1 MDKHF
6 STSEIIKAS
15 DDILNTPSKS
25 SKINNIKITKNN
37 YSSPLLLVNEISKNA
52 SPKAN
57 MSFINNLNKNNININ
72 EKIKNEIINELYNFF
87 KKKIRKN
94 TLKIIFDQQIKIK
107 KFQKKIE
114 YLNESKKIL
123 ENNNHDLQSNLNK
136 IIEDKKVLEN
146 NNHDLQS
153 NLNQIKEDKKI
164 LENNNHDLQSNLNQ
178 IIEDKK
184 ILENN
189 NHDLQSNLNQI
200 IEDKKILENNN
211 HDLQSN
217 LNQIIEDKK
226 VLENNNHDLQSSL
239 DKIIE
244 EKEMLIEKNTRAQ
257 EELSLEKS
265 NLLNNSNNEK
275 LTELNNKL
283 KFYQDENL
291 RLSRDLSNSQET
303 HHIIKKQLNDFEKQ
317 KNQISNQIQEL
328 NNSVSKSNLIT
339 PTFVNELPPEASQ
352 DLKNLNNQDMTNL
365 NETIKKIFK
374 KL

>member
-6 STSEIIKAS
+6 SISEIIKAS
-15 DDILNTPSKS
+15 DNILNTPSKS

-87 KKKIRKN
+87 KKKIKKN
-94 TLKIIFDQQIKIK
+94 TLKLILDQQIKIK
-107 KFQKKIE
+107 KFQKEIE
-114 YLNESKKIL
+114 YLNES
-123 ENNNHDLQSNLNK
+123 
-136 IIEDKKVLEN
+136 
-146 NNHDLQS
+146 
-153 NLNQIKEDKKI
+153 
-164 LENNNHDLQSNLNQ
+164 
-178 IIEDKK
+178 KK

-339 PTFVNELPPEASQ
+339 PTFINELAPEASQ

>member
-15 DDILNTPSKS
+15 DDILNTPSQS

-52 SPKAN
+52 SPKVN

-72 EKIKNEIINELYNFF
+72 EQIKNEIINELYYFF
-87 KKKIRKN
+87 KIKIRKN
-94 TLKIIFDQQIKIK
+94 TLKIIFDQQIEIK

-114 YLNESKKIL
+114 YLNES
-123 ENNNHDLQSNLNK
+123 
-136 IIEDKKVLEN
+136 
-146 NNHDLQS
+146 
-153 NLNQIKEDKKI
+153 
-164 LENNNHDLQSNLNQ
+164 
-178 IIEDKK
+178 KK

-244 EKEMLIEKNTRAQ
+244 EKEMLIEKNTREQ

-365 NETIKKIFK
+365 NEKIKKIFR

>member
-6 STSEIIKAS
+6 SISEIIKAS

-87 KKKIRKN
+87 KKKIKKN
-94 TLKIIFDQQIKIK
+94 TLKIIFDQQIEIK

-114 YLNESKKIL
+114 YLNES
-123 ENNNHDLQSNLNK
+123 
-136 IIEDKKVLEN
+136 
-146 NNHDLQS
+146 
-153 NLNQIKEDKKI
+153 KKI

-200 IEDKKILENNN
+200 V
-211 HDLQSN
+211 
-217 LNQIIEDKK
+217 EDKK

-328 NNSVSKSNLIT
+328 NNSVSKSNLIEH
-339 PTFVNELPPEASQ
+339 TFVNELPPEASQ

>member
-37 YSSPLLLVNEISKNA
+37 YSSPLLLVNEISKNV

-87 KKKIRKN
+87 KKKIKKN
-94 TLKIIFDQQIKIK
+94 TLKLIFDQQIKIK
-107 KFQKKIE
+107 KFQKEIE
-114 YLNESKKIL
+114 YLNES
-123 ENNNHDLQSNLNK
+123 
-136 IIEDKKVLEN
+136 
-146 NNHDLQS
+146 
-153 NLNQIKEDKKI
+153 
-164 LENNNHDLQSNLNQ
+164 
-178 IIEDKK
+178 KK

-328 NNSVSKSNLIT
+328 NNSVSKSNLIEH
-339 PTFVNELPPEASQ
+339 TFVNELPPEASQ

>member
-6 STSEIIKAS
+6 SISEIIKAS
-15 DDILNTPSKS
+15 DNILNTPSKS

-72 EKIKNEIINELYNFF
+72 EKIKNEIINELYNLF
-87 KKKIRKN
+87 KKKIKKN
-94 TLKIIFDQQIKIK
+94 TLKIIFDQQIEIK

-114 YLNESKKIL
+114 YLNES
-123 ENNNHDLQSNLNK
+123 
-136 IIEDKKVLEN
+136 
-146 NNHDLQS
+146 
-153 NLNQIKEDKKI
+153 
-164 LENNNHDLQSNLNQ
+164 
-178 IIEDKK
+178 KK

-328 NNSVSKSNLIT
+328 NNSVSKSNLLT
-339 PTFVNELPPEASQ
+339 PTFVNELAPEASQ

>member
-94 TLKIIFDQQIKIK
+94 TLKIIFDHQIKIK

-114 YLNESKKIL
+114 YLNES
-123 ENNNHDLQSNLNK
+123 
-136 IIEDKKVLEN
+136 
-146 NNHDLQS
+146 
-153 NLNQIKEDKKI
+153 KKI

-328 NNSVSKSNLIT
+328 NNSVNKSNLIT

>member
-37 YSSPLLLVNEISKNA
+37 YSSPLLLVNEISKNV

-87 KKKIRKN
+87 KKKIKKN
-94 TLKIIFDQQIKIK
+94 TLKLIFDQQIKIK
-107 KFQKKIE
+107 KFQKEIE
-114 YLNESKKIL
+114 YLNES
-123 ENNNHDLQSNLNK
+123 
-136 IIEDKKVLEN
+136 
-146 NNHDLQS
+146 
-153 NLNQIKEDKKI
+153 
-164 LENNNHDLQSNLNQ
+164 
-178 IIEDKK
+178 KK

-328 NNSVSKSNLIT
+328 NNSVSKSNLIEH
-339 PTFVNELPPEASQ
+339 TFVNELPPEASQ

-365 NETIKKIFK
+365 NEKIKKIFK

>member
-6 STSEIIKAS
+6 SISEIIKAS
-15 DDILNTPSKS
+15 DNILNTPSKS

-87 KKKIRKN
+87 KKKIKKN
-94 TLKIIFDQQIKIK
+94 TLKIIFDQQIEIK

-114 YLNESKKIL
+114 YLNES
-123 ENNNHDLQSNLNK
+123 
-136 IIEDKKVLEN
+136 
-146 NNHDLQS
+146 
-153 NLNQIKEDKKI
+153 
-164 LENNNHDLQSNLNQ
+164 
-178 IIEDKK
+178 KK

-365 NETIKKIFK
+365 NEKIKKIFR

>member
-15 DDILNTPSKS
+15 DDILNTPSKI
-25 SKINNIKITKNN
+25 SKINNIKTTKNN

-72 EKIKNEIINELYNFF
+72 EKIKNEIINEIYNFL
-87 KKKIRKN
+87 KKKIKKN
-94 TLKIIFDQQIKIK
+94 TIKLIFEQQIEIK

-114 YLNESKKIL
+114 YLNES
-123 ENNNHDLQSNLNK
+123 
-136 IIEDKKVLEN
+136 
-146 NNHDLQS
+146 
-153 NLNQIKEDKKI
+153 
-164 LENNNHDLQSNLNQ
+164 
-178 IIEDKK
+178 
-184 ILENN
+184 
-189 NHDLQSNLNQI
+189 
-200 IEDKKILENNN
+200 KKILENNN

-339 PTFVNELPPEASQ
+339 PTFINELAPEASQ

-365 NETIKKIFK
+365 NEAVKKIFR

>member
-6 STSEIIKAS
+6 STSEIIGAS
-15 DDILNTPSKS
+15 DNILNTPSKS

-87 KKKIRKN
+87 KKKIKKN
-94 TLKIIFDQQIKIK
+94 TLKIIFDQQIEIK

-114 YLNESKKIL
+114 YLNES
-123 ENNNHDLQSNLNK
+123 
-136 IIEDKKVLEN
+136 
-146 NNHDLQS
+146 
-153 NLNQIKEDKKI
+153 KKI

-365 NETIKKIFK
+365 NETIKKIFG

>member
-94 TLKIIFDQQIKIK
+94 TLKIIFDQQIEIK

-114 YLNESKKIL
+114 YLNES
-123 ENNNHDLQSNLNK
+123 
-136 IIEDKKVLEN
+136 
-146 NNHDLQS
+146 
-153 NLNQIKEDKKI
+153 
-164 LENNNHDLQSNLNQ
+164 
-178 IIEDKK
+178 
-184 ILENN
+184 
-189 NHDLQSNLNQI
+189 
-200 IEDKKILENNN
+200 KKILENNN

-365 NETIKKIFK
+365 NEKIKKIFK

>member
-6 STSEIIKAS
+6 SISEIIEAS
-15 DDILNTPSKS
+15 DNILNTPSKS

-87 KKKIRKN
+87 KKKIKKN
-94 TLKIIFDQQIKIK
+94 TLKIIFDQQIEIK

-114 YLNESKKIL
+114 YLNES
-123 ENNNHDLQSNLNK
+123 
-136 IIEDKKVLEN
+136 
-146 NNHDLQS
+146 
-153 NLNQIKEDKKI
+153 
-164 LENNNHDLQSNLNQ
+164 
-178 IIEDKK
+178 KK

-339 PTFVNELPPEASQ
+339 PTFINELAPEASQ

-365 NETIKKIFK
+365 NEAVKKIFR

>member
-72 EKIKNEIINELYNFF
+72 EKIKNEIINELYNLF
-87 KKKIRKN
+87 KKKIKKN
-94 TLKIIFDQQIKIK
+94 TLKIIFDQQIEIK

-114 YLNESKKIL
+114 YLNES
-123 ENNNHDLQSNLNK
+123 
-136 IIEDKKVLEN
+136 
-146 NNHDLQS
+146 
-153 NLNQIKEDKKI
+153 
-164 LENNNHDLQSNLNQ
+164 
-178 IIEDKK
+178 
-184 ILENN
+184 
-189 NHDLQSNLNQI
+189 
-200 IEDKKILENNN
+200 KKILENNN

-328 NNSVSKSNLIT
+328 NNSVSKSNLIA
-339 PTFVNELPPEASQ
+339 PIFVNELPPEASQ

>member
-72 EKIKNEIINELYNFF
+72 EKIKNEIINELYNLF
-87 KKKIRKN
+87 KKKIKKN
-94 TLKIIFDQQIKIK
+94 TLKIIFDQQIEIK

-114 YLNESKKIL
+114 YLNES
-123 ENNNHDLQSNLNK
+123 
-136 IIEDKKVLEN
+136 
-146 NNHDLQS
+146 
-153 NLNQIKEDKKI
+153 
-164 LENNNHDLQSNLNQ
+164 
-178 IIEDKK
+178 KK

-365 NETIKKIFK
+365 NEEIKKIFR

>member
-94 TLKIIFDQQIKIK
+94 TLKIIFDHQIKIK

-114 YLNESKKIL
+114 YLNES
-123 ENNNHDLQSNLNK
+123 
-136 IIEDKKVLEN
+136 
-146 NNHDLQS
+146 
-153 NLNQIKEDKKI
+153 KKI

-365 NETIKKIFK
+365 NDTIKKIFT

>member
-37 YSSPLLLVNEISKNA
+37 YSSPLLLVNEISENA

-87 KKKIRKN
+87 KKKIKKN
-94 TLKIIFDQQIKIK
+94 TLKIIIDHQIEIK

-114 YLNESKKIL
+114 YLNES
-123 ENNNHDLQSNLNK
+123 
-136 IIEDKKVLEN
+136 
-146 NNHDLQS
+146 
-153 NLNQIKEDKKI
+153 
-164 LENNNHDLQSNLNQ
+164 
-178 IIEDKK
+178 KK

>member
-6 STSEIIKAS
+6 SISEIIKAS

-114 YLNESKKIL
+114 YLNES
-123 ENNNHDLQSNLNK
+123 
-136 IIEDKKVLEN
+136 
-146 NNHDLQS
+146 
-153 NLNQIKEDKKI
+153 
-164 LENNNHDLQSNLNQ
+164 
-178 IIEDKK
+178 KK

-339 PTFVNELPPEASQ
+339 PTFINELAPEASQ

-365 NETIKKIFK
+365 NETIKKIFR

>member
-6 STSEIIKAS
+6 SISEIIKAS

-37 YSSPLLLVNEISKNA
+37 YSSPLLLVNEISKNV

-87 KKKIRKN
+87 KKKIKKN
-94 TLKIIFDQQIKIK
+94 TLKLIFDQQIKIK
-107 KFQKKIE
+107 KFQKEIE
-114 YLNESKKIL
+114 YLNES
-123 ENNNHDLQSNLNK
+123 
-136 IIEDKKVLEN
+136 
-146 NNHDLQS
+146 
-153 NLNQIKEDKKI
+153 
-164 LENNNHDLQSNLNQ
+164 
-178 IIEDKK
+178 
-184 ILENN
+184 
-189 NHDLQSNLNQI
+189 
-200 IEDKKILENNN
+200 KKILENNN

-328 NNSVSKSNLIT
+328 NNSVSKSNLIEH
-339 PTFVNELPPEASQ
+339 TFVNELPPEASQ

>member
-15 DDILNTPSKS
+15 DDILNTSSKS

-87 KKKIRKN
+87 KKKIKKN
-94 TLKIIFDQQIKIK
+94 TLKIIFDQQIEIK

-114 YLNESKKIL
+114 YLNES
-123 ENNNHDLQSNLNK
+123 
-136 IIEDKKVLEN
+136 
-146 NNHDLQS
+146 
-153 NLNQIKEDKKI
+153 
-164 LENNNHDLQSNLNQ
+164 
-178 IIEDKK
+178 KK

>member
-6 STSEIIKAS
+6 SISEIIKAS
-15 DDILNTPSKS
+15 DNILNTPSKS

-87 KKKIRKN
+87 KKKIKKN
-94 TLKIIFDQQIKIK
+94 TLKLIFDQQIKIK
-107 KFQKKIE
+107 KFQKEIE
-114 YLNESKKIL
+114 YLNES
-123 ENNNHDLQSNLNK
+123 
-136 IIEDKKVLEN
+136 
-146 NNHDLQS
+146 
-153 NLNQIKEDKKI
+153 
-164 LENNNHDLQSNLNQ
+164 
-178 IIEDKK
+178 KK

-328 NNSVSKSNLIT
+328 NNSVSKSNLIEH
-339 PTFVNELPPEASQ
+339 TFVNELPPEASQ

>member
-94 TLKIIFDQQIKIK
+94 TLKIIFDHQIKIK

-123 ENNNHDLQSNLNK
+123 ENNNHDLQSNLNQ
-136 IIEDKKVLEN
+136 IIEDKKV
-146 NNHDLQS
+146 
-153 NLNQIKEDKKI
+153 
-164 LENNNHDLQSNLNQ
+164 
-178 IIEDKK
+178 
-184 ILENN
+184 LENN

>member
-87 KKKIRKN
+87 KKKIKKN

-114 YLNESKKIL
+114 YLNES
-123 ENNNHDLQSNLNK
+123 
-136 IIEDKKVLEN
+136 
-146 NNHDLQS
+146 
-153 NLNQIKEDKKI
+153 
-164 LENNNHDLQSNLNQ
+164 
-178 IIEDKK
+178 
-184 ILENN
+184 
-189 NHDLQSNLNQI
+189 
-200 IEDKKILENNN
+200 KKILENNN

-365 NETIKKIFK
+365 NETIKKIFR

>member
-87 KKKIRKN
+87 KKKIKKN

-114 YLNESKKIL
+114 YLNES
-123 ENNNHDLQSNLNK
+123 
-136 IIEDKKVLEN
+136 
-146 NNHDLQS
+146 
-153 NLNQIKEDKKI
+153 
-164 LENNNHDLQSNLNQ
+164 
-178 IIEDKK
+178 KK

>member
-87 KKKIRKN
+87 KKKIKKN
-94 TLKIIFDQQIKIK
+94 TLKIIFDQQIEIK

-114 YLNESKKIL
+114 YLNES
-123 ENNNHDLQSNLNK
+123 
-136 IIEDKKVLEN
+136 
-146 NNHDLQS
+146 
-153 NLNQIKEDKKI
+153 
-164 LENNNHDLQSNLNQ
+164 
-178 IIEDKK
+178 KK

-365 NETIKKIFK
+365 NETIKKIFR

>member
-87 KKKIRKN
+87 KKKIKKN
-94 TLKIIFDQQIKIK
+94 TLKIIFDHQIEIK

-123 ENNNHDLQSNLNK
+123 ENNNHDLQSNLN
-136 IIEDKKVLEN
+136 
-146 NNHDLQS
+146 
-153 NLNQIKEDKKI
+153 
-164 LENNNHDLQSNLNQ
+164 Q
-178 IIEDKK
+178 IIK
-184 ILENN
+184 
-189 NHDLQSNLNQI
+189 
-200 IEDKKILENNN
+200 
-211 HDLQSN
+211 
-217 LNQIIEDKK
+217 DKK

-244 EKEMLIEKNTRAQ
+244 EKEMLIEKNTREQ

-365 NETIKKIFK
+365 NETIKKIFS

>member
-6 STSEIIKAS
+6 SISEIIKAS

-94 TLKIIFDQQIKIK
+94 TLKIIFDQQIEIK

-114 YLNESKKIL
+114 YLNES
-123 ENNNHDLQSNLNK
+123 
-136 IIEDKKVLEN
+136 
-146 NNHDLQS
+146 
-153 NLNQIKEDKKI
+153 KKI

-189 NHDLQSNLNQI
+189 NHDLQSNLN
-200 IEDKKILENNN
+200 K
-211 HDLQSN
+211 
-217 LNQIIEDKK
+217 IIEDKK

>member
-6 STSEIIKAS
+6 SISEIIKAS

-87 KKKIRKN
+87 KKKIKKN
-94 TLKIIFDQQIKIK
+94 TLKLIIDQQIKIK
-107 KFQKKIE
+107 KFQKEIE
-114 YLNESKKIL
+114 YLNES
-123 ENNNHDLQSNLNK
+123 
-136 IIEDKKVLEN
+136 
-146 NNHDLQS
+146 
-153 NLNQIKEDKKI
+153 
-164 LENNNHDLQSNLNQ
+164 
-178 IIEDKK
+178 KK

-257 EELSLEKS
+257 EDLSLEKS

-328 NNSVSKSNLIT
+328 NNSVNKSNLIT

>member
-94 TLKIIFDQQIKIK
+94 TLKIIFDHQIKIK

-114 YLNESKKIL
+114 YLNES
-123 ENNNHDLQSNLNK
+123 
-136 IIEDKKVLEN
+136 
-146 NNHDLQS
+146 
-153 NLNQIKEDKKI
+153 
-164 LENNNHDLQSNLNQ
+164 
-178 IIEDKK
+178 KK

-328 NNSVSKSNLIT
+328 NNSVSKSNLIEH
-339 PTFVNELPPEASQ
+339 TFVNELPPEASQ

>member
-1 MDKHF
+1 MDKSF
-6 STSEIIKAS
+6 SISEIIKAS

-37 YSSPLLLVNEISKNA
+37 YSSPLLLVNEISKNV

-87 KKKIRKN
+87 KKKIKKN
-94 TLKIIFDQQIKIK
+94 TLKLIFDQQIKIK
-107 KFQKKIE
+107 KFQKEIE
-114 YLNESKKIL
+114 YLNES
-123 ENNNHDLQSNLNK
+123 
-136 IIEDKKVLEN
+136 
-146 NNHDLQS
+146 
-153 NLNQIKEDKKI
+153 KKI

-291 RLSRDLSNSQET
+291 RLSRDLSNSQER

-328 NNSVSKSNLIT
+328 NNSVSKSNLIAH
-339 PTFVNELPPEASQ
+339 TFVNELPPEASQ

>member
-72 EKIKNEIINELYNFF
+72 EKIKNEIINELYNFL
-87 KKKIRKN
+87 KKKIKKN
-94 TLKIIFDQQIKIK
+94 TLKIIFDQQIEIK

-114 YLNESKKIL
+114 YLNES
-123 ENNNHDLQSNLNK
+123 
-136 IIEDKKVLEN
+136 
-146 NNHDLQS
+146 
-153 NLNQIKEDKKI
+153 KKI

-328 NNSVSKSNLIT
+328 NNSVNKSNLIT

>member
-15 DDILNTPSKS
+15 DDILNTPSQS

-72 EKIKNEIINELYNFF
+72 EKIKNEIINELYNLF
-87 KKKIRKN
+87 KKKIKKN
-94 TLKIIFDQQIKIK
+94 TLKIIFDQQIEIK

-114 YLNESKKIL
+114 YLNES
-123 ENNNHDLQSNLNK
+123 
-136 IIEDKKVLEN
+136 
-146 NNHDLQS
+146 
-153 NLNQIKEDKKI
+153 KKI

-189 NHDLQSNLNQI
+189 NHDLQSNLN
-200 IEDKKILENNN
+200 K
-211 HDLQSN
+211 
-217 LNQIIEDKK
+217 IIEDKK

-365 NETIKKIFK
+365 NETIKEIFR

>member
-15 DDILNTPSKS
+15 DNILNTPSKS

-94 TLKIIFDQQIKIK
+94 TLKIIFDQQIEIK

-114 YLNESKKIL
+114 YLNES
-123 ENNNHDLQSNLNK
+123 
-136 IIEDKKVLEN
+136 
-146 NNHDLQS
+146 
-153 NLNQIKEDKKI
+153 
-164 LENNNHDLQSNLNQ
+164 
-178 IIEDKK
+178 
-184 ILENN
+184 
-189 NHDLQSNLNQI
+189 
-200 IEDKKILENNN
+200 KKILENNN

-257 EELSLEKS
+257 EKLSLEKS

-339 PTFVNELPPEASQ
+339 PTFINELAPEASQ

-365 NETIKKIFK
+365 NEEIKKIFR

>member
-1 MDKHF
+1 MDKQF
-6 STSEIIKAS
+6 SISEIIKAS

-37 YSSPLLLVNEISKNA
+37 YSSPLLLVNEISKNV

-87 KKKIRKN
+87 KKKIKKN
-94 TLKIIFDQQIKIK
+94 TLKLIFDQQIKIK
-107 KFQKKIE
+107 KFQKEIE
-114 YLNESKKIL
+114 YLNES
-123 ENNNHDLQSNLNK
+123 
-136 IIEDKKVLEN
+136 
-146 NNHDLQS
+146 
-153 NLNQIKEDKKI
+153 KKI

-189 NHDLQSNLNQI
+189 NHDLQANLNQI
-200 IEDKKILENNN
+200 IEDKN
-211 HDLQSN
+211 
-217 LNQIIEDKK
+217 

-328 NNSVSKSNLIT
+328 NNSVSKSNLIEH
-339 PTFVNELPPEASQ
+339 TFVNELPPEASQ

-365 NETIKKIFK
+365 NETIKTIFK

>member
-94 TLKIIFDQQIKIK
+94 TLKIIFDQQIEIK

-114 YLNESKKIL
+114 YLNES
-123 ENNNHDLQSNLNK
+123 
-136 IIEDKKVLEN
+136 
-146 NNHDLQS
+146 
-153 NLNQIKEDKKI
+153 
-164 LENNNHDLQSNLNQ
+164 
-178 IIEDKK
+178 
-184 ILENN
+184 
-189 NHDLQSNLNQI
+189 
-200 IEDKKILENNN
+200 KKILENNN

-339 PTFVNELPPEASQ
+339 PTFINELAPEASQ

-365 NETIKKIFK
+365 NEKIKKIFN

>member
-15 DDILNTPSKS
+15 DDILNTPSQS

-94 TLKIIFDQQIKIK
+94 TLKIIFDQQIEIK

-114 YLNESKKIL
+114 YLNES
-123 ENNNHDLQSNLNK
+123 
-136 IIEDKKVLEN
+136 
-146 NNHDLQS
+146 
-153 NLNQIKEDKKI
+153 
-164 LENNNHDLQSNLNQ
+164 
-178 IIEDKK
+178 KK

-339 PTFVNELPPEASQ
+339 PTFINELAPEASQ

-365 NETIKKIFK
+365 NEAVKKIFR

>member
-6 STSEIIKAS
+6 SISEIIKAS

-72 EKIKNEIINELYNFF
+72 EKIKNEIINELYNFL

-94 TLKIIFDQQIKIK
+94 TLKIIFDQQIEIK

-136 IIEDKKVLEN
+136 IIEDKK
-146 NNHDLQS
+146 
-153 NLNQIKEDKKI
+153 I

-184 ILENN
+184 VLENNNHDLQSNLNKIIEDKKILENN
-189 NHDLQSNLNQI
+189 NHDLQSNLNKI
-200 IEDKKILENNN
+200 IEDKKVLENNN

-257 EELSLEKS
+257 EDLSLEKS

-328 NNSVSKSNLIT
+328 NNSVSKSNLIA
-339 PTFVNELPPEASQ
+339 PVFVNELPPEASQ
-352 DLKNLNNQDMTNL
+352 DLKNLNNKDMTNL
-365 NETIKKIFK
+365 NEKIKKIFR

>member
-15 DDILNTPSKS
+15 DNILNTPSKS

-87 KKKIRKN
+87 KKKIKKN
-94 TLKIIFDQQIKIK
+94 TLKIIFDQQIEIK

-114 YLNESKKIL
+114 YLNES
-123 ENNNHDLQSNLNK
+123 
-136 IIEDKKVLEN
+136 
-146 NNHDLQS
+146 
-153 NLNQIKEDKKI
+153 
-164 LENNNHDLQSNLNQ
+164 
-178 IIEDKK
+178 KK

>member
-6 STSEIIKAS
+6 SISEIIKAS
-15 DDILNTPSKS
+15 DDILNTPSKNS
-25 SKINNIKITKNN
+25 NINNIKVTKNN
-37 YSSPLLLVNEISKNA
+37 YLNPLLLVNEISKNT

-57 MSFINNLNKNNININ
+57 MPFINNLNKNNININ

-87 KKKIRKN
+87 KKKIKKN
-94 TLKIIFDQQIKIK
+94 TLKIIFDQQIEIK

-123 ENNNHDLQSNLNK
+123 ENNNHDLQS
-136 IIEDKKVLEN
+136 
-146 NNHDLQS
+146 S
-153 NLNQIKEDKKI
+153 
-164 LENNNHDLQSNLNQ
+164 LNQ

-189 NHDLQSNLNQI
+189 NHDLQSSLNQI

-226 VLENNNHDLQSSL
+226 VLENNNHDLQSRL

-244 EKEMLIEKNTRAQ
+244 EKEMLVEKNTRAQ

-275 LTELNNKL
+275 LTEINNKL

-352 DLKNLNNQDMTNL
+352 DLKNLNNKDMTNL
-365 NETIKKIFK
+365 NERIKKIFK